1 MNQHITVIM
10 SIHNNEKT
18 LRAAVESIQKQTY
31 KDWDMIVVDDASTD
45 GSRDLLLNVSK
56 DDPRIQLLLN
66 TNNIGLAASLNK
78 ALGHAKGPLIARM
91 DGDDICFP
99 ERFEKQVDY
108 FTKNPEVDV
117 LGTNALLMTKSGAI
131 TKNIYSEL
139 DTYHKDIVSRL
150 YLDKHNPFIHPTI
163 MARKEF
169 FVALEGY
176 NEKCRVGQ
184 DIDLWLRGYKKFH
197 YHNLQEPLLYYM
209 AADRLMFNS
218 FLAQYNIRLRAAIRD
233 KKVLTYIWCIC
244 RSLYYLVKKRVKR
257 KNFK

>member
-1 MNQHITVIM
+1 MFFIFQKTKVLQKFQFTMNQHITVIM

-99 ERFEKQVDY
+99 ERFE
-108 FTKNPEVDV
+108 
-117 LGTNALLMTKSGAI
+117 
-131 TKNIYSEL
+131 
-139 DTYHKDIVSRL
+139 
-150 YLDKHNPFIHPTI
+150 
-163 MARKEF
+163 
-169 FVALEGY
+169 
-176 NEKCRVGQ
+176 
-184 DIDLWLRGYKKFH
+184 
-197 YHNLQEPLLYYM
+197 
-209 AADRLMFNS
+209 
-218 FLAQYNIRLRAAIRD
+218 
-233 KKVLTYIWCIC
+233 
-244 RSLYYLVKKRVKR
+244 
-257 KNFK
+257 